1 MSTAITKPWAIIY
14 IRVSSDEQVDG
25 TSLDFQ
31 EQECRKYCER
41 KGFEVIQVFREEGES
56 AKDLSLNN
64 RKEFLRAIE
73 FCRKNKGK
81 VQAFVVLRL
90 NRFTRNTEDHYA
102 VRAKLAQYG
111 TTIHS
116 VTEII
121 GNTPQGKVFEGI
133 SVLFNDYENAIRKQ
147 QCSDGM
153 SERINGGIYPFRPP
167 LGYEPG
173 NFKKRGLKKTEP
185 DKPDQVRLSI
195 IKRLF
200 RVCLEER
207 ISSSTEL
214 SKIANQ
220 LGLTTNKGKKIYPQK
235 IDEIFENK
243 FYAGLIDNPFTGVND
258 IEGKHERIITPE
270 EFNQIQLIR
279 KGKAPLV
286 SIQKRLKSNPDFPLT
301 RNVKCS
307 ACGIGLSGSKNR
319 GNGGVYENYHCHNR
333 KKDEAGIV
341 TWKCPMYGR
350 SISREKLHQD
360 FIVWLQAVTPK
371 QEFLDLFRA
380 VVVDVWRNNASLLE
394 DTIKRQ
400 ETEIQ
405 ELKRRKVD
413 YVEMIRKGTI
423 SEDFGKEMIEQV
435 DNEIAVKQ
443 LTMRENTIDKLDIE
457 AAVAYATNFISDLP
471 RTWMDLDIE
480 TKKRFQK
487 LILPEGITYSKESG
501 FGTAKLGL
509 IYEVNRQFDGRKS
522 DLVDIGRTELLSPQ
536 PAYAAPVDRGGLEPP
551 TPAMRMQCSTTEL
564 SAHGYG
570 GRGANACP
578 LEPWRKRA
586 ASYHWTIGPKCRG
599 CRIFRQ
605 GRIRR

>member
-1 MSTAITKPWAIIY
+1 MSIATTKPWAIIY

-41 KGFEVIQVFREEGES
+41 KGFEVVAVFREEGES

-64 RKEFLRAIE
+64 RKVFLQAIE

-81 VQAFVVLRL
+81 VQAFVVLRV
-90 NRFTRNTEDHYA
+90 NRFARNTEDHF
-102 VRAKLAQYG
+102 VIRKKLLDYG
-111 TTIHS
+111 VTLHS
-116 VTEII
+116 ATEVI
-121 GNTPQGKVFEGI
+121 GNKPQEKVFEVM
-133 SVLFNDYENAIRKQ
+133 SAAFSEYDNAIRKQ
-147 QCSDGM
+147 QCTDGM
-153 SERINGGIYPFRPP
+153 SEKINAGIYPWKPP
-167 LGYEPG
+167 LGYISG
-173 NFKKRGLKKTEP
+173 NFKKRGLKKTEA
-185 DKPDQVRLSI
+185 DKPDPTRLPI
-195 IKRLF
+195 IKKLF

-220 LGLTTNKGKKIYPQK
+220 LGLTTKSEKKIYPQK

-243 FYAGLIDNPFTGVND
+243 FYAGLIDNPFTDEND
-258 IEGKHERIITPE
+258 IKGKHERVVNPD
-270 EFNQIQLIR
+270 EFKQIQLIR
-279 KGKAPLV
+279 KGK
-286 SIQKRLKSNPDFPLT
+286 IQVVVAKRLKSNPDFPLT
-301 RNVKCS
+301 RDVKC
-307 ACGIGLSGSKNR
+307 AICNLGLSGSKNR

-333 KKDEAGIV
+333 KKDDAGIV
-341 TWKCPMYGR
+341 TWKCSMYGR

-360 FIVWLQAVTPK
+360 FVSWLKTITPK
-371 QEFLDLFRA
+371 QEFLDLFKA
-380 VVVDVWRNNASLLE
+380 VVVDVWHNNASLLE

-400 ETEIQ
+400 EMEIQ
-405 ELKRRKVD
+405 GLKQRKID

-423 SEDFGKEMIEQV
+423 SEDFGKEMIERV

-471 RTWMDLDIE
+471 RTWLDLEIE

-509 IYEVNRQFDGRKS
+509 IYELNRQFDGQKT
-522 DLVDIGRTELLSPQ
+522 DLVDR
-536 PAYAAPVDRGGLEPP
+536 VGLEP
-551 TPAMRMQCSTTEL
+551 TISSL
-564 SAHGYG
+564 S
-570 GRGANACP
+570 R
-578 LEPWRKRA
+578 
-586 ASYHWTIGPKCRG
+586 
-599 CRIFRQ
+599 
-605 GRIRR
+605 